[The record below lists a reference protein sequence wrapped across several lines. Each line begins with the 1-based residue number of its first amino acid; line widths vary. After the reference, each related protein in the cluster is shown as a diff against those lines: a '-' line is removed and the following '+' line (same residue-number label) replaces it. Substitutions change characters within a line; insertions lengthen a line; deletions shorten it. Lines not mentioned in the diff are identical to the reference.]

1 MAASI
6 DFRDAF
12 ITAPVLAVLRGLD
25 PKGAVGAA
33 EACWEAGVIL
43 VEVSRSHDPGFDAVR
58 AVCARA
64 KELGRVA
71 GAGTIC
77 TANEVRAAAAA
88 RADFAVAPG
97 FSREAAEAARAVGL
111 PYLPGVATPTEVQ
124 EALASGF
131 RTLKLFPARE
141 LGPGWIRA
149 LAGPFPEIR
158 FVAVGGV
165 TAANASEFVEA
176 GAIAVAIGSGLDP
189 TELPALL
196 ERLRATGRD

>member
-1 MAASI
+1 VAASI
-6 DFRDAF
+6 DLRDAF
-12 ITAPVLAVLRGLD
+12 IAAPVLAVLRGLD
-25 PKGAVGAA
+25 PKRAVDAA
-33 EACWEAGVIL
+33 EVCWAAGVVL

-64 KELGRVA
+64 HELGRVA
-71 GAGTIC
+71 GAGTVC
-77 TANEVRAAAAA
+77 TAEDVRAAVAA
-88 RADFAVAPG
+88 RAAFAVAPG
-97 FSREAAEAARAVGL
+97 FAREAADAARAVGL
-111 PYLPGVATPTEVQ
+111 PYLPGVATPSEVQ

-149 LAGPFPEIR
+149 LAGPFPEVR

-196 ERLRATGRD
+196 ERLRAIGRK